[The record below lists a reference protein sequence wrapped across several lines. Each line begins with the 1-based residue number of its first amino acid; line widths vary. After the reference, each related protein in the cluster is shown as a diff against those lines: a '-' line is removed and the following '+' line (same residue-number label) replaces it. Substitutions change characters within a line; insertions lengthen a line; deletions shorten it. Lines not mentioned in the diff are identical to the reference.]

1 MNEIHKNELSDDM
14 LDAVAGGTSEGTV
27 EFMGQVWNVGD
38 QVKLVQF
45 YGGCNQCGDVTPCP
59 VGTIVDLWGG
69 CMASAK
75 VRLNCCG
82 GHEYTNLDR
91 LAHV

>member
-38 QVKLVQF
+38 QV
-45 YGGCNQCGDVTPCP
+45 
-59 VGTIVDLWGG
+59 
-69 CMASAK
+69 
-75 VRLNCCG
+75 
-82 GHEYTNLDR
+82 
-91 LAHV
+91 